1 MALEIAK
8 SNEMHEAVISALLLA
23 SNVNDRGKGTI
34 IKFIY
39 HKQNDENSE
48 NDKGV
53 IYVNL
58 LPGNWK

>member
-1 MALEIAK
+1 
-8 SNEMHEAVISALLLA
+8 MHEAVISALLLA

>member
-1 MALEIAK
+1 MD
-8 SNEMHEAVISALLLA
+8 EAVISALLLP
-23 SNVNDRGKGTI
+23 SNVNDRGKSTI

-53 IYVNL
+53 IYVSL
-58 LPGNWK
+58 LPENWK